1 MLGAR
6 DTVPTTE
13 EPILIYLEVGFPCER
28 RPLHGT
34 IKAAKHHS
42 PKEHVSPQ
50 PSASA
55 LLALPLVASHPQNAV
70 HGDQWQS
77 QIRQCLSKPWLGIS
91 PPF

>member
-6 DTVPTTE
+6 DTEPTTE
-13 EPILIYLEVGFPCER
+13 NPIVIYPEVGWPFER
-28 RPLHGT
+28 RFLHGT

-55 LLALPLVASHPQNAV
+55 LLALPPVAEHP
-70 HGDQWQS
+70 
-77 QIRQCLSKPWLGIS
+77 
-91 PPF
+91 